1 MAMVGPRS
9 AGSAAF
15 SAAAAFKAALSG
27 LGASSGTTSSSPLVD
42 MADGPYLVLAHWLDE
57 ATLCSTDAACQRL
70 LAMNS
75 SEIGPWRSMGARAF
89 HGLELQED
97 GLFEPDEGAP
107 AGGKKRTR
115 IFWKGRFQHFRSHLS
130 MFCPPFEGSEIT
142 LVDQPD
148 EVSYF
153 QCHLCT
159 DILDKSPMGVYLEV
173 EVLENPDNLSMAIV
187 DFEAGGCSSLTFS
200 PDTGAVIREQKVR
213 ESPRKVE
220 GAYIQPLPTLPPG
233 DRFQGLLGFFLQK
246 GRMAFF
252 RRFSGGSA
260 AGPSR
265 DTQAGAAEVG
275 TRAGGADAA
284 AAAMPGNNAHVLG
297 EGVEEV
303 EEESQAAKA
312 GLWETTGF
320 ISDLAWATGRW
331 LTPCLAFRSEGAYQV
346 RITQIGGPPPLHLEA
361 PSAQAL
367 RELGWNSL
375 DWEADPNNGEAL
387 ED

>member
-1 MAMVGPRS
+1 MAE
-9 AGSAAF
+9 
-15 SAAAAFKAALSG
+15 
-27 LGASSGTTSSSPLVD
+27 
-42 MADGPYLVLAHWLDE
+42 GPYLVMAHWLDE

-75 SEIGPWRSMGARAF
+75 SEIGPWRSMGVRAF

-97 GLFEPDEGAP
+97 GLFEPDESA
-107 AGGKKRTR
+107 AVGGKKRSR

-130 MFCPPFEGSEIT
+130 MFCPPFEGSQIT

-159 DILDKSPMGVYLEV
+159 DILDKSPTGVYLEV

-233 DRFQGLLGFFLQK
+233 DRFQGLLGFFLQQ

-252 RRFSGGSA
+252 RRFSGGSGRSPDLDATTTDVPEA
-260 AGPSR
+260 AG
-265 DTQAGAAEVG
+265 
-275 TRAGGADAA
+275 DAA
-284 AAAMPGNNAHVLG
+284 ARGGDRQHSV
-297 EGVEEV
+297 EGLEEEPV
-303 EEESQAAKA
+303 EEEAHDAKA

-331 LTPCLAFRSEGAYQV
+331 LTPCLAFRSEGNYQV

-361 PSAQAL
+361 PTAEAL
-367 RELGWNSL
+367 RNLGWNSL
-375 DWEADPNNGEAL
+375 DWEADPANGDGLDEA
-387 ED
+387 

>member
-1 MAMVGPRS
+1 
-9 AGSAAF
+9 
-15 SAAAAFKAALSG
+15 
-27 LGASSGTTSSSPLVD
+27 
-42 MADGPYLVLAHWLDE
+42 
-57 ATLCSTDAACQRL
+57 
-70 LAMNS
+70 
-75 SEIGPWRSMGARAF
+75 
-89 HGLELQED
+89 
-97 GLFEPDEGAP
+97 
-107 AGGKKRTR
+107 
-115 IFWKGRFQHFRSHLS
+115 
-130 MFCPPFEGSEIT
+130 
-142 LVDQPD
+142 
-148 EVSYF
+148 
-153 QCHLCT
+153 
-159 DILDKSPMGVYLEV
+159 LEV

-260 AGPSR
+260 AMPVNTPSHHVSGDGQGPEE
-265 DTQAGAAEVG
+265 AEDEA
-275 TRAGGADAA
+275 R
-284 AAAMPGNNAHVLG
+284 
-297 EGVEEV
+297 
-303 EEESQAAKA
+303 AAKA

-346 RITQIGGPPPLHLEA
+346 RITQIGGPPPISLQA

-367 RELGWNSL
+367 KDLGWNSL
-375 DWEADPNNGEAL
+375 DWEADPNNGEVL

>member
-1 MAMVGPRS
+1 
-9 AGSAAF
+9 
-15 SAAAAFKAALSG
+15 
-27 LGASSGTTSSSPLVD
+27 
-42 MADGPYLVLAHWLDE
+42 
-57 ATLCSTDAACQRL
+57 
-70 LAMNS
+70 
-75 SEIGPWRSMGARAF
+75 
-89 HGLELQED
+89 
-97 GLFEPDEGAP
+97 
-107 AGGKKRTR
+107 
-115 IFWKGRFQHFRSHLS
+115 
-130 MFCPPFEGSEIT
+130 MFCPPFEGSQIT

-159 DILDKSPMGVYLEV
+159 DILDKSPTGVYLEV

-233 DRFQGLLGFFLQK
+233 DRFQGLLGFFLQQ

-252 RRFSGGSA
+252 RRFSGGSGRSPDLLDA
-260 AGPSR
+260 SNP
-265 DTQAGAAEVG
+265 DVAE
-275 TRAGGADAA
+275 AA
-284 AAAMPGNNAHVLG
+284 ADPAARGGDRLHSV
-297 EGVEEV
+297 EGGLEEEPV
-303 EEESQAAKA
+303 EEEAHAAKA

-346 RITQIGGPPPLHLEA
+346 RITQIGGPPPLPLEA
-361 PSAQAL
+361 PTAEAL
-367 RELGWNSL
+367 RNLGWNSL
-375 DWEADPNNGEAL
+375 DWEADPANGDGLDEA
-387 ED
+387 

>member
-1 MAMVGPRS
+1 
-9 AGSAAF
+9 
-15 SAAAAFKAALSG
+15 
-27 LGASSGTTSSSPLVD
+27 
-42 MADGPYLVLAHWLDE
+42 
-57 ATLCSTDAACQRL
+57 
-70 LAMNS
+70 
-75 SEIGPWRSMGARAF
+75 
-89 HGLELQED
+89 
-97 GLFEPDEGAP
+97 
-107 AGGKKRTR
+107 
-115 IFWKGRFQHFRSHLS
+115 

-233 DRFQGLLGFFLQK
+233 DRFQGLLGFFLQQ

-260 AGPSR
+260 VSSPDYPEVAANG
-265 DTQAGAAEVG
+265 TTGAGASPRNARIVNRVPGDGQGPEEAEDEAQ
-275 TRAGGADAA
+275 T
-284 AAAMPGNNAHVLG
+284 
-297 EGVEEV
+297 
-303 EEESQAAKA
+303 AKA

-346 RITQIGGPPPLHLEA
+346 RITQIGGPPPIKLQV

-367 RELGWNSL
+367 RDLGWNSL
-375 DWEADPNNGEAL
+375 DWEADPNNGEVF